1 MELEHPYTE
10 SIPLSRGRLV
20 SSEDEYVF
28 SIKWDVHKKLEQV
41 RGDYLFK
48 FQYGEYPC
56 SIVDL
61 TKKQVKL
68 EITGFPA
75 NSIET
80 GAIKVDMS
88 NIIERERAGL
98 CQLKEEENLTKR
110 LLLFGNSD
118 ILGGDQTECTFE
130 NVNLNS
136 EQKQA
141 IEYAVGVRDV
151 YLIWGPPGTGKTTIV
166 PEIVSNY
173 IRLHLEGNQKILVCS
188 YTNTAV
194 DNVVKKLFDDERFR
208 NSIVRFGDSTLTK
221 EYKEVRF
228 DEQLKKKRKG
238 IEKGILERI
247 QQLQQKKKEIEA
259 KLKQNSK
266 DAEEVEKDKEAI
278 ENGID
283 ALNADISPVEER
295 ITKNEHSLVKAGLE
309 NKIDQIN
316 NEILECRSGRNE
328 HQIKKKEITEEIG
341 RVENEF
347 SGLTRDISSIHEQ
360 LDKLKSEETDIA
372 NIVLIVKHYI
382 ECTKRNKIASLWEKY
397 IFKQRNRLYEQYKP
411 EIMELQL
418 ARRNRNELETILQEK
433 SEEQKKER
441 ADITKLQ
448 SDLDAR
454 ESTLREK
461 ENELTSKKEEL
472 NSVEKSLASLSEKIE
487 RGEKKQ
493 RELKKNIDSLARGE
507 LEYDKDVLRSEK
519 SELRELYDK
528 LHNKQSAKEQ
538 KKVNLERIEQK
549 HSFLTGII
557 GQLKSS
563 VSEIITKI
571 NDAKDLIQ
579 REMERAMEEARL
591 AILNGKRII
600 ATTNLRACDRLFE
613 NLTFDLVIMDET
625 GAIDLPGAVIPIL
638 KANKTILLGD
648 PFQLPPIL
656 SERINKIRQFLD
668 ENQGLRASI
677 FEKLRKHNYEDN
689 QAIVLKSQ
697 YRMKSEIADFTSR
710 TFYKGELNTPIG
722 IEETL
727 RPCPDDIISNRYP
740 MICFPRRFWTDYTKN
755 WSAYS
760 IGEINFL
767 KKIIEK
773 FKEEYGEGIREEI
786 AIISPYRAQTN
797 RIIEEF
803 PFIDCGTVHTF
814 QGQEKKIVIF
824 ATTKYWSGRNNWF
837 GELLEGKIS
846 RNLLNVAASRA
857 QEKFIIIGSKE
868 LFRDVEL
875 YRGLYEYIK
884 EVGCVVSA
892 PFQGYDTESQCE
904 DCGRVIREGE
914 TRYMDRYCWD
924 CYILHRLRNFLDERH
939 RTWRAA
945 DGDLLR
951 SSDEV
956 RIDDWFHR
964 NGIEHEV
971 ERRVPADRLR
981 YCDWYLPRGEIYVE
995 YWGLTH
1001 EEWYREARRVRE
1013 ELYRRFN
1020 LTLVSIEP
1028 EDMRNLD
1035 EVLRYKFRDLLD
1047 Q

>member
-1 MELEHPYTE
+1 MELEYPYTE

-28 SIKWDVHKKLEQV
+28 SIKWDVYKKLEQV
-41 RGDYLFK
+41 RGDYLFE

-68 EITGFPA
+68 EITGFQA

-98 CQLKEEENLTKR
+98 CQLKEEENIPKR

-118 ILGGDQTECTFE
+118 ILGGDQTECEFE

-141 IEYAVGVRDV
+141 IEYAVGVRDA

-173 IRLHLEGNQKILVCS
+173 IRLHPEDNQKILICS
-188 YTNTAV
+188 YTNKAV
-194 DNVVKKLFDDERFR
+194 DNVVKKLFDRFR

-238 IEKGILERI
+238 IEKGFLERI
-247 QQLQQKKKEIEA
+247 PQLKQKKKEIEA
-259 KLKQNSK
+259 KLEQNGK

-278 ENGID
+278 ENEIN
-283 ALNADISPVEER
+283 ALNVDISQVEER
-295 ITKNEHSLVKAGLE
+295 ITKNEHSLVKTGLE
-309 NKIDQIN
+309 NEIDRIN
-316 NEILECRSGRNE
+316 NEILESQEGRNE
-328 HQIKKKEITEEIG
+328 HKIKKKEITEEIE
-341 RVENEF
+341 RAKNEAL
-347 SGLTRDISSIHEQ
+347 GLTRDISSIHEQ
-360 LDKLKSEETDIA
+360 LDKLKSEETNIA
-372 NIVLIVKHYI
+372 NIILIVKHYR
-382 ECTKRNKIASLWEKY
+382 ECAKRNKIASIWEKY
-397 IFKQRNRLYEQYKP
+397 IFKQRNRLYEQYKL
-411 EIMELQL
+411 EITELQL
-418 ARRNRNELETILQEK
+418 ARRTCDELEKIRQEK
-433 SEEQKKER
+433 SKEQKKER
-441 ADITKLQ
+441 ADITTLQ
-448 SDLDAR
+448 SDLNAR

-461 ENELTSKKEEL
+461 KNELTSKKEEL
-472 NSVEKSLASLSEKIE
+472 NAVEKSLARLSEKIE
-487 RGEKKQ
+487 QGEKKQ
-493 RELKKNIDSLARGE
+493 EELKRNIDSLARDE
-507 LEYDKDVLRSEK
+507 LEYDKDALRSEN

-528 LHNKQSAKEQ
+528 LHDKQSAKEQ
-538 KKVNLERIEQK
+538 KKVDLETIGQK
-549 HSFLTGII
+549 HSSLNGII

-563 VSEIITKI
+563 VSEIITRI
-571 NDAKDLIQ
+571 NDAKDAIQ
-579 REMERAMEEARL
+579 QEMERAMEEARL
-591 AILNGKRII
+591 AILNEKRII
-600 ATTNLRACDRLFE
+600 ATTNLRACDRLFG
-613 NLTFDLVIMDET
+613 NLTFDLVIMDEA

-638 KANKTILLGD
+638 KANRIILLGD

-668 ENQGLRASI
+668 ENPGLRASI
-677 FEKLRKHNYEDN
+677 FEKLRKPNYEDN
-689 QAIVLKSQ
+689 QAITLKTQ
-697 YRMKSEIADFTSR
+697 YRMKREIADFISR
-710 TFYKGELNTPIG
+710 TFYNGALNTPIG
-722 IEETL
+722 IEEGL

-740 MICFPRRFWTDYTKN
+740 MICFPRRFWTDYTRN
-755 WSAYS
+755 LSAYS

-767 KKIIEK
+767 KKIIGK
-773 FKEEYGEGIREEI
+773 FKEEYGEGIGEEI

-824 ATTKYWSGRNNWF
+824 ATTKYWGGRNNWF
-837 GELLEGKIS
+837 GELLEGEIS

-868 LFRDVEL
+868 LFREVEL
-875 YRGLYEYIK
+875 YRGLYEYIE
-884 EVGCVVSA
+884 EVGYVVGA

-904 DCGRVIREGE
+904 DCGRFIREGE
-914 TRYMDRYCWD
+914 TRYMDRYCWE
-924 CYILHRLRNFLDERH
+924 CYILHRLRNFLDERR

-964 NGIEHEV
+964 TGIEHEV

-981 YCDWYLPRGEIYVE
+981 YCDWYLPRGAIYVE

-1001 EEWYREARRVRE
+1001 REEWYREARRVRE
-1013 ELYRRFN
+1013 VLYRRFN